1 MTEHQSIDQT
11 SSREDQ
17 SDLNPGPHYVCPDC
31 KSALENLKCASCGTQ
46 FECRDGFPVLLSK
59 NSHLDPGAQLGNT
72 YDEIYSN
79 RSEVWADQGRT
90 PEFIAY
96 FASLLATLSRGRVL
110 EVGCGEGFLLSAIQ
124 SNEKTAIDLSLE
136 ALRKTSKRT
145 QGTLSIALAERLP
158 FPTASFDLVVSVGVM
173 EHFIDDRDAT
183 SEIFRVLRA
192 GGRYVALIHVGTS
205 VSEQLRQ
212 KFREY
217 FYPQLRPAAFLR
229 WLSSKVVNPVVQPIQ
244 RAYTEQSARLCL
256 EECGFTISEIISK
269 LRNPN
274 APLVGPHVLI
284 YIAQK

>member
-1 MTEHQSIDQT
+1 MSEHQSIDQT
-11 SSREDQ
+11 ARSTDQ

-31 KSALENLKCASCGTQ
+31 KSALEDLKCVSCMTQ

-59 NSHLDPGAQLGNT
+59 NSHLDPGSQLGHT

-124 SNEKTAIDLSLE
+124 SKEKAAIDLSLE

-145 QGTLSIALAERLP
+145 QGSFSIALAERLP
-158 FPTASFDLVVSVGVM
+158 FPTGSFDLVVSVGVM

-217 FYPQLRPAAFLR
+217 FYPRPRPAAFAR
-229 WLSSKVVNPVVQPIQ
+229 WLFSKVVNPIVQPIGRRLATCWKPRGSSRSQ
-244 RAYTEQSARLCL
+244 THREFGGYRVASPAGSTSAD
-256 EECGFTISEIISK
+256 
-269 LRNPN
+269 
-274 APLVGPHVLI
+274 HHW
-284 YIAQK
+284 